1 MRTDPKQRTKELLRV
16 ALRLAAAKGMDCLT
30 HDAVA
35 QAAGVSRPL
44 VIARLGTMTELRR
57 SVMRAAVEERCVP
70 VVAEGLAR
78 KDKHA
83 QKADGALR
91 DLAAAWVK
99 AA

>member
-1 MRTDPKQRTKELLRV
+1 MRPKQRTEELLTV
-16 ALRLAAAKGMDCLT
+16 ALRLASADGMAAVT

-35 QAAGVSRPL
+35 SAAGVSRAL
-44 VIARLGTMTELRR
+44 VICRLGTMTDVRR
-57 SVMRAAVEERCVP
+57 SVMRAAVRERCVP

-83 QKADGALR
+83 LKADAELR
-91 DLAAAWVK
+91 ELAAAWVR